1 MLACKGA
8 LLAFNFAMTLNR
20 TTELLACELPASLL
34 PREEGTLPDLNGAL
48 DALFS
53 PRSKR

>member
-1 MLACKGA
+1 MLACNGA

-34 PREEGTLPDLNGAL
+34 PREEGTLPDLNGAF